1 MLFDTLS
8 IHAFTVRGFVRLF
21 SKVAIYL
28 IFCAFVAGGACVS
41 QGFAQEAEAK
51 GGAGAAAA
59 PSVSEIRFDDWVLRC
74 VAQPIDVKTKP
85 DASAKAACE
94 LAQSVKATLSGKEVP
109 VLEIAVSPAADKA
122 GKARHALVVLT
133 PLDVLLSSDFGLQIG
148 KGKQEVY
155 RYRNCNH
162 LGCFAVVPL
171 TRERLNALVA
181 SRDAAMFFRLLDGQ
195 TVKIM
200 VSLKGFG
207 QALEAFSAKAGGK

>member
-1 MLFDTLS
+1 MLFDALS
-8 IHAFTVRGFVRLF
+8 IHAFAVRSSGRLF
-21 SKVAIYL
+21 PKIAIHL
-28 IFCAFVAGGACVS
+28 IFFAFIANTAWVS
-41 QGFAQEAEAK
+41 PVFAQDANGK
-51 GGAGAAAA
+51 GSTGAAAE
-59 PSVSEIRFDDWVLRC
+59 PSVSETRFDDWALRC
-74 VAQPIDVKTKP
+74 VTQPGSDG
-85 DASAKAACE
+85 KAVCE
-94 LAQSVKATLSGKEVP
+94 LAQSVKATLSGKDVP

-171 TRERLNALVA
+171 TRERLKALV
-181 SRDAAMFFRLLDGQ
+181 SGRDAAVFFRLLDGQ

-207 QALEAFSAKAGGK
+207 RALEALSAKAGGK